1 VNLQSCRNRKAE
13 LDFSRVASLKTLMW
27 RNILAVLTTQ
37 QILGFIQYKIAVTHA
52 AGGDISTLLTNP
64 EVAFS
69 LQVLDGGYNNLTQAP
84 AMALAA
90 NDNDYEAQ
98 QLVIVDANTKDGLDQ
113 VSISL
118 F

>member
-1 VNLQSCRNRKAE
+1 LLV
-13 LDFSRVASLKTLMW
+13 LKTLRR

-52 AGGDISTLLTNP
+52 AGGDICALLRNP

-69 LQVLDGGYNNLTQAP
+69 LQALDGKYNNLMQAP
-84 AMALAA
+84 TLAVAA
-90 NDNDYEAQ
+90 NDIDYELAQ
-98 QLVIVDANTKDGLDQ
+98 QLEIVEANTKDGLGQ
-113 VSISL
+113 APISL